1 MIVSGLSFPQRAL
14 MCVMTLATKITVLR
28 LFLVPVYATLAIA
41 YSVKADWAENPETL
55 RWAALSVFT
64 IAALSDWLDG
74 WLARHC
80 NQGSELGAFLDPIAD
95 KALVFSAI
103 LVLTFFQ
110 WDAGEWAIP
119 RWFAALVIFRD
130 CMILIG
136 IRILYSKHLKVK
148 IKPHW
153 SGKACTF
160 SLFLVIGW
168 VMLKAIPLSPLY
180 PCIIAAFFTLW
191 STIEYF
197 RQGLAMLRQ
206 AN

>member
-1 MIVSGLSFPQRAL
+1 
-14 MCVMTLATKITVLR
+14 MTLATKITVLR
-28 LFLVPVYATLAIA
+28 LFLVPVFATLAIA
-41 YSVKADWAENPETL
+41 YSLKWDWTDHPETL

-74 WLARHC
+74 WLARNC
-80 NQGSELGAFLDPIAD
+80 NQASELGAFLDPIAD
-95 KALVFSAI
+95 KLLVFSAI
-103 LVLTFFQ
+103 IVLTFFK
-110 WDAGEWAIP
+110 WDTNGWAIP
-119 RWFAALVIFRD
+119 IWFAALVIFRD

-136 IRILYSKHLKVK
+136 IKILYTKRLKVK

-168 VMLKAIPLSPLY
+168 VMLKAIPFSPVY
-180 PCIIAAFFTLW
+180 PCVVAAFFTLW

-197 RQGLAMLRQ
+197 RQGLAILRQ
-206 AN
+206 AK

>member
-1 MIVSGLSFPQRAL
+1 
-14 MCVMTLATKITVLR
+14 MTLATKITVLR
-28 LFLVPVYATLAIA
+28 LFLVPVFATLAIA
-41 YSVKADWAENPETL
+41 YSVKANWVENPETL

-64 IAALSDWLDG
+64 TAALSDWLDG
-74 WLARHC
+74 WLARPC
-80 NQGSELGAFLDPIAD
+80 NQGSDLGAFLDPIAD

-103 LVLTFFQ
+103 FVLTFFQ
-110 WDAGEWAIP
+110 WGKDGWSIP
-119 RWFAALVIFRD
+119 IWFAALVIFRD

-136 IRILYSKHLKVK
+136 IRILYSKRLKVK

-153 SGKACTF
+153 SGKACTV

-168 VMLKAIPLSPLY
+168 VMLKMLPLSPLY
-180 PCIIAAFFTLW
+180 PCIVAAFFILW

-197 RQGLAMLRQ
+197 RQGLALLRQ

>member
-1 MIVSGLSFPQRAL
+1 
-14 MCVMTLATKITVLR
+14 MTLATKITVLR
-28 LFLVPVYATLAIA
+28 LFLVPVFATLAIA
-41 YSVKADWAENPETL
+41 YSVKADWVENPESL
-55 RWAALSVFT
+55 RWGALSVFT

-74 WLARHC
+74 WLARHH

-110 WDAGEWAIP
+110 WDTGEWAIP
-119 RWFAALVIFRD
+119 AWFAALVIFRD

-160 SLFLVIGW
+160 SLFVVIGW

-180 PCIIAAFFTLW
+180 PCMAAAFFTLW
-191 STIEYF
+191 STLEYF

-206 AN
+206 AK

>member
-1 MIVSGLSFPQRAL
+1 
-14 MCVMTLATKITVLR
+14 MTLATKITVLR
-28 LFLVPVYATLAIA
+28 LFLTPVFATLAIA
-41 YSVKADWAENPETL
+41 YSLKLDWTDNPETL

-74 WLARHC
+74 WLARNC
-80 NQGSELGAFLDPIAD
+80 NQASELGAFLDPIAD
-95 KALVFSAI
+95 KLLVFSAI
-103 LVLTFFQ
+103 IVLTFFK
-110 WDAGEWAIP
+110 WDGWSIP
-119 RWFAALVIFRD
+119 IWFAALVIFRD

-136 IRILYSKHLKVK
+136 IKILYTKRLIVK

-168 VMLKAIPLSPLY
+168 VMLKAIPLSPTY
-180 PCIIAAFFTLW
+180 PCTVAAFFTLW

-197 RQGLAMLRQ
+197 RQGLAILRQ
-206 AN
+206 AK